1 MLGGEDREGVP
12 KLPEEIE
19 ISTPD
24 DQSEGLPHA
33 NRDQV
38 AGKRLLLVAR
48 WMVDA

>member
-24 DQSEGLPHA
+24 DQSEGLPHP
-33 NRDQV
+33 NRDKV
-38 AGKRLLLVAR
+38 AGQKIIIGDQ
-48 WMVDA
+48 VDG